1 MEEAAAAV
9 IREPV
14 SPCGGDLASTTVQS
28 DSGPS
33 IELEGPSEP
42 VKIPPTLSVNEDAP
56 SSEAQETFPDGLLPL
71 MVAVA
76 AGVISPYDE
85 EQGAPSSPETAAA
98 AAAAAEG
105 APRLLECIFS
115 PHPAQALA
123 AADPKDL
130 MYLHQHEAH
139 NLLLRHAVRAEHD
152 DKETFQLLQLLVLQP
167 MQLQQDSQ
175 SEEQQHNRSPATA
188 PRAAVQ
194 QQLLDQLLLPHQQRE
209 QQIPVECLCGL
220 PIEGGVFSCSSSN
233 DTSSTSSA
241 TSSESRRTNAT
252 PGATCRMA
260 TEAMDMHAASH
271 ALFSCCCQGKL
282 RCFLLL
288 ERCCSIA
295 AADMLLLQQG
305 RGSLM
310 HAAAMGGSRAI
321 IQRLAATHG
330 LSPRGALDCANYNE
344 PIHLAAC
351 CGRTSAVLQLLE
363 LGVPLDAPDR
373 FRRTAAFHAASNG
386 HAMLLRA
393 LAAMGADLT
402 VLDADGISLL
412 QEATARRRIRDGR
425 DREEIVQFLVQ
436 QNTPSADDDAA
447 AAAAR
452 AMGKAAEWLAA
463 LLPASHSSR
472 TAATPTIDK
481 HCLH

>member
-167 MQLQQDSQ
+167 MQLQQDNHSRMF
-175 SEEQQHNRSPATA
+175 ELFELMVPTHDCIFAF
-188 PRAAVQ
+188 
-194 QQLLDQLLLPHQQRE
+194 RE
-209 QQIPVECLCGL
+209 
-220 PIEGGVFSCSSSN
+220 
-233 DTSSTSSA
+233 
-241 TSSESRRTNAT
+241 
-252 PGATCRMA
+252 
-260 TEAMDMHAASH
+260 
-271 ALFSCCCQGKL
+271 LFMYYLKL
-282 RCFLLL
+282 
-288 ERCCSIA
+288 
-295 AADMLLLQQG
+295 
-305 RGSLM
+305 
-310 HAAAMGGSRAI
+310 H
-321 IQRLAATHG
+321 
-330 LSPRGALDCANYNE
+330 CANYNE

-436 QNTPSADDDAA
+436 QN
-447 AAAAR
+447 AR
-452 AMGKAAEWLAA
+452 NRPKRDRA
-463 LLPASHSSR
+463 
-472 TAATPTIDK
+472 
-481 HCLH
+481 